1 MKKTLCFLL
10 TVVIAASGLTFP
22 GLSAAAESN
31 TEKQIYLSGDV
42 NLDGQLSI
50 GDVTEL
56 QRGIAELTELSG
68 LQTELARVDGKELS
82 VQTATL
88 IQKYIAEMDTGLPI
102 GEPAGDENEGVVYT
116 EKVMSYACVAG
127 QVIAQQDKVT
137 LSTAYPDVA
146 FISDKEAIQSFV
158 MFANFQQSD
167 LAVEFDENSHT
178 FTMPNGSSVVFDYA
192 DKMILFSD
200 YTTFTTPNGCVPFN
214 PYGRTMP
221 ASCTL
226 FQTQPSTQYFGG
238 DPCVLTFDYN
248 EVPMLQKN
256 GDFLIPMQTFCDFFM
271 NSLNYFVQYNGE
283 ATYMIP
289 FNAEKNYPE
298 FWQLYVDNTE
308 KTEQISNALAQV
320 NYYELCN
327 ILEAR
332 YGLRKAHDI
341 DSFDA
346 YFKRR
351 GLKSEF
357 LSGNVKRIENANI
370 TIGTLLFEDF
380 HSGSNSTSPFFDG
393 SEDSLDPVHSPIYDS
408 RKEADKAIEDKRTSV
423 LGENPAPYE
432 RRGDTVFITFDE
444 FIFSDINR
452 YYQDGFEPTANP
464 NDTVEL
470 FAYALKRL
478 QNEDSDAKN
487 VVVDI
492 ACNGGGMA
500 VACGFTMDALIG
512 KCIICMQNPNT
523 SALTQNVMKYDLN
536 LDGSIDGN
544 DLSVKELGKNVA
556 VVISDNSFS
565 CGNLLPCSLN
575 SLDPEVLLL
584 GQQSGGGS
592 CSVGYISNAIGSI
605 MQISSENMLVT
616 MKNGYIRD
624 IDSGVAPHIPLSANK
639 MFDRE
644 YIAGKV
650 NDYFG

>member
-1 MKKTLCFLL
+1 M
-10 TVVIAASGLTFP
+10 
-22 GLSAAAESN
+22 
-31 TEKQIYLSGDV
+31 
-42 NLDGQLSI
+42 
-50 GDVTEL
+50 
-56 QRGIAELTELSG
+56 
-68 LQTELARVDGKELS
+68 
-82 VQTATL
+82 QTATL

-116 EKVMSYACVAG
+116 EKVMSYAFVAG

-393 SEDSLDPVHSPIYDS
+393 SEDSLDPVHIPIYDTVTDLDEEELNIKYANILAEYS
-408 RKEADKAIEDKRTSV
+408 PYLTVGTYYLETIVESNRSIYLEDKHQQRYGIRKS
-423 LGENPAPYE
+423 
-432 RRGDTVFITFDE
+432 FDDLSE
-444 FIFSDINR
+444 YINSDFNLEVIIEMSINR
-452 YYQDGFEPTANP
+452 AEYRRVLMLLNEAFE
-464 NDTVEL
+464 EE
-470 FAYALKRL
+470 
-478 QNEDSDAKN
+478 QNEN
-487 VVVDI
+487 RI
-492 ACNGGGMA
+492 
-500 VACGFTMDALIG
+500 
-512 KCIICMQNPNT
+512 NT
-523 SALTQNVMKYDLN
+523 PIQSLWKRV
-536 LDGSIDGN
+536 
-544 DLSVKELGKNVA
+544 
-556 VVISDNSFS
+556 S
-565 CGNLLPCSLN
+565 C
-575 SLDPEVLLL
+575 
-584 GQQSGGGS
+584 
-592 CSVGYISNAIGSI
+592 
-605 MQISSENMLVT
+605 T
-616 MKNGYIRD
+616 
-624 IDSGVAPHIPLSANK
+624 
-639 MFDRE
+639 
-644 YIAGKV
+644 
-650 NDYFG
+650 